1 MYGEN
6 WIKLHKLD
14 DVVEFNK
21 ALSSYLYFKKD
32 SLDIINVILANNPN
46 FIMANCFKGF
56 LILLSRD
63 KNKGSELDKIFDIIK
78 LNTLKINDKLL
89 IYINILKKWNSGE
102 IYLVQKELL
111 NILRG
116 DPKDILALRLYHFN
130 QIFIGL
136 DENYLNNH
144 LQILKKWN
152 EKDEFYPLV
161 LGMVSYALEESNNYI
176 DAEFY
181 ARKSLDISDKD
192 LWSIHALCHLHDSNQ
207 HNSDGIH
214 VLNDKK
220 IEWSIYGPM
229 KRHLWWHK
237 SLFFYYESKF
247 KECLILYDNYIN
259 NDDFFYLDFCNSA
272 SLLIRLKLKG
282 VDIGNRLDQL
292 KKSADYFLHQN
303 TLPFI
308 DFHLILFYFNLENNN
323 SNYFLS
329 KEFENKYI
337 NSDYINSY
345 NKSLKPLINILD
357 KNKIDNIN
365 IISDNFI
372 GLGGSFAQRE
382 VILLQLLNIN
392 DDLENNYNKIIKD
405 NIIKKKN
412 IINNDYI

>member
-382 VILLQLLNIN
+382 VILLQLLSIN